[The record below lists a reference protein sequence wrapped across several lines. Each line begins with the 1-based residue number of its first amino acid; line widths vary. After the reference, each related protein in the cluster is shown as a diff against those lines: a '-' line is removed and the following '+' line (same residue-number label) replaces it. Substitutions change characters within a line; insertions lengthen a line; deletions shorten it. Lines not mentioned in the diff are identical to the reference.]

1 MYLDLHFF
9 FSPQHLFRLLEERTF
24 CFKETKHSI
33 SSGLACWSIWNL
45 RLHRWKRTQN
55 WGLNVM
61 HFKNDFFCAIYI
73 SRGQKPKNNTFINRI
88 YIKQCVS
95 IMQASWEVA
104 DIQDKT
110 RLCNMKQTFLLFL
123 FFLKILSSLL
133 SEVLLVSI
141 SLTNRLGPLL
151 SLFPVRILC
160 SESKPLYCQ

>member
-1 MYLDLHFF
+1 METFCRFRTRLRKKKRHNISLVFLSRCYFVSFLLDLSLAGVASHELRFLTTINF
-9 FSPQHLFRLLEERTF
+9 ESATLGEPLEHV
-24 CFKETKHSI
+24 TK
-33 SSGLACWSIWNL
+33 
-45 RLHRWKRTQN
+45 K
-55 WGLNVM
+55 
-61 HFKNDFFCAIYI
+61 
-73 SRGQKPKNNTFINRI
+73 
-88 YIKQCVS
+88 
-95 IMQASWEVA
+95 
-104 DIQDKT
+104 